1 MKQSATIQI
10 LDCSQNVHFGG
21 LGSQL
26 MERQNAGGIF
36 SSQGIVAGRRTSKI
50 RMLIDVGQLHPL
62 AIGQS
67 PETMT
72 QNPRFKL
79 LTSGIQYVWCKIG
92 QHVNRVSSNI
102 SENISGAKEHSLRDF
117 MSSIYQ
123 NSNTINDEWKLGKLS
138 Q

>member
-1 MKQSATIQI
+1 
-10 LDCSQNVHFGG
+10 
-21 LGSQL
+21 

-72 QNPRFKL
+72 QNPP
-79 LTSGIQYVWCKIG
+79 
-92 QHVNRVSSNI
+92 VSSCLLQVFSMCGVKLDSMSIESLVTLVKTFLGPKNI
-102 SENISGAKEHSLRDF
+102 A
-117 MSSIYQ
+117 
-123 NSNTINDEWKLGKLS
+123 
-138 Q
+138 